1 VGPAAPGKEIEF
13 PPDESWGRADRP
25 VINVSWNDARAYTQW
40 LSEKTGKH
48 YRLPTEAEWEYAARA
63 GTDTAYWWGKDFAK
77 DKANCGV
84 ADDAG
89 A

>member
-1 VGPAAPGKEIEF
+1 
-13 PPDESWGRADRP
+13 
-25 VINVSWNDARAYTQW
+25 VINVSWNDATAYTQW
-40 LSEKTGKH
+40 LREKTGDRR

-77 DKANCGV
+77 DKANCDRES
-84 ADDAG
+84 DDAG